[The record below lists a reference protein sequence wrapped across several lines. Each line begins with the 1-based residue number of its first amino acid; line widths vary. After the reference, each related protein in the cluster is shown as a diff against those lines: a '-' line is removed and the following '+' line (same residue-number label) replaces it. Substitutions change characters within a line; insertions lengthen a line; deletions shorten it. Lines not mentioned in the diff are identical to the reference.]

1 VSLTMSGQRQQNT
14 LLWIKSELDETIRQA
29 RLALEDYVEGSG
41 EGASMEECARLLH
54 QIYGTLRMVRLYGV
68 AMLAEEMELA
78 ARAMLEDRVR
88 HRVDA
93 AEILMRAL
101 IQLPDYLEKLQAGYP
116 DIPLIVLPQMND
128 LRAARDAD
136 LLSEVTLFA
145 PGLEQRLAAQAG
157 VGTGS
162 EALAETAR
170 SLRHSY
176 HKALLGWYRDAGSG
190 TGLEQLHKILAK
202 LTAQA
207 GSEAARSLFQITEA
221 VVAALKAQAIEPGI
235 AVKLLLGKLD
245 RQIKL
250 IIDEGED
257 AVSQAPPLELQKNL
271 LYYVAQADTDSDQ
284 VRMVRNA
291 YGLEGVLPSAT
302 ELEAS
307 RGGMAAPN
315 RELMGALSEA
325 IHEDL
330 LKIKD
335 ALDLFIR
342 SGVGGIEG
350 LGSLEAPLRKAADTL
365 GMVGQGAL
373 RERMKSRAERIKEIV
388 AGGEAPSEEELEDIA
403 RDILYVEAAVGNLAS
418 SSMGLYVG
426 GEAPGQEAEPMAG
439 DHAQLVSVVIHEAAI
454 DMARIKEAIVD
465 FLEAPTKSGLLAE
478 VPQRFASIAGAF
490 TLLELDEVSR
500 LLKAIGR
507 YVEVWLLPGGAIPA
521 QDQANALA
529 DAITSVEF
537 FMEQVATGQGIQN
550 EILDVAREA
559 LEHLGGVDESEAPE
573 LAAPEPEPSVTEP
586 LLDLPADEELE
597 IVPDEAEEL
606 DTAELSL
613 ESEASRLDDLDSEI
627 IEIFVEEA
635 REELAVIQEYLP
647 HWCQHPEDRDALTT
661 VRRSFHTLKG
671 SGRLVGAQAIGEFAW
686 SIENLLNRVMEETI
700 PVTAQVLGLLG
711 EAAAMLPALVESHE
725 QGQATLD
732 EVQPLMDRAFALVD
746 SGGAV
751 PGEEMAPQEA
761 EAVEEG
767 EPEAEE
773 LPEPPI
779 SLEPTLLEI
788 FEAESRGHIETIK
801 DFLRACHEAGGAR
814 RPEAT
819 ISRAFHTLHGSA
831 HMAEVEPI
839 ARLSSA
845 LEHLTDELIAQ
856 ERGADGT
863 IQALF
868 AEGIDAVGAVLG
880 AINQMGAQ
888 LPNWPELEQRINRH
902 CAGLKAEAE
911 ALTEEAPAVLEGV
924 EPELE
929 SPTTEPE
936 VPEEL
941 DLAEPQTGLDELEG
955 LEVESEDA
963 LAEELEVEEG
973 LEIGGLEELE
983 VEPEPVVGEPD
994 EELAPAL
1001 AEGLETPEGLELD
1014 ELVVDLD
1021 EPDLTEELEAADTLE
1036 VGGLDILEEVE
1047 VPEEAP
1053 LGPEPEAEETAEA
1066 EEVDEELVEIFLE
1079 EAHELLEGLEHTL
1092 QEWIQTPADLG
1103 PLAEL
1108 QRTLHTLKGGAR
1120 LAGIMAVGDL
1130 SHAFESLLTGVDHG
1144 KVSATP
1150 ELLTLAQEV
1159 ADRLVGQI
1167 EEVGG
1172 TMRATPATDLMAA
1185 MEALLSGA
1193 PAEEAVSE
1201 PPEIEEQAV
1210 PSEVPEEAPAFEGP
1224 VEPAPPVVEEPE
1236 AEIAAEAETPPAPVP
1251 PKQPEA
1257 GVLRTSLEGNAAMRA
1272 AAKPKQEQVRVQ
1284 SELLDRLVNNAGEV
1298 SIYRARMEQQNGTLT
1313 FNLSE
1318 LEQTVVRLR
1327 DQLRKL
1333 DMETEAQM
1341 LFRYEREKEE
1351 EETDRD
1357 FDPLELDRFS
1367 TMQQLSRALV
1377 ETVNDLVSIKDL
1389 MEDLNRENETLLLQQ
1404 SRVATDLQD
1413 GLLRTRMVSFSQ
1425 LVPRLHRVVRQTCTS
1440 LGKQA
1445 ELEVHGAE
1453 GELDRN
1459 ILDRMIAPLEHI
1471 LRNALSHGIELP
1483 EQRLAAGKAEAGH
1496 ISLTLEREGTELL
1509 LTLQD
1514 DGGGINLEAIR
1525 KRAIDKEMLA
1535 EDAEISDQDLIRFIL
1550 EPGFSTAQEVTQIS
1564 GRGVGMDVVFNEIKQ
1579 LGGALEIDSKVGR
1592 GSTFVVRLPLTL
1604 AITDALLVQVVD
1616 DIYAIPHTSIEGV
1629 VRVSREELQGYY
1641 DGHLEGFAYAG
1652 RSYMVRYLDAMLGG
1666 TVPQV
1671 VEQKKWFPLLL
1682 VRSGGHRVALQVD
1695 GLLGNRQV
1703 VVKSVG
1709 RQLSSVRWITGGT
1722 ILGDGS
1728 VALILDVSALVRTVF
1743 MQPLAPAAEAEEPIS
1758 ELIHEP
1764 PAALAPAATTVM
1776 VVDDSITVRKV
1787 TTRLL
1792 ERNNMQVLTAK
1803 DGVDAVAML
1812 QDHLPDIMLLDVEMP
1827 RMDGY
1832 ELARH
1837 MRSTERL
1844 KDVPIIMITSRTG
1857 EKHRKVAM
1865 ELGVKRYLGKPY
1877 QEQELLSNIEALLA
1891 EKTP

>member
-1 VSLTMSGQRQQNT
+1 MSGQRQQNT

-88 HRVDA
+88 HRIDA

-116 DIPLIVLPQMND
+116 DMPLIVLPLMND

-145 PGLEQRLAAQAG
+145 PGLEQRLAALAG
-157 VGTGS
+157 TGTGS
-162 EALAETAR
+162 EALREKAQR
-170 SLRHSY
+170 LRHSY
-176 HKALLGWYRDAGSG
+176 HKALLSWYRDAGSE
-190 TGLEQLHKILAK
+190 TGLEQLCKILAK
-202 LTAQA
+202 LTAKA
-207 GSEAARSLFQITEA
+207 GSEAVRSLFQITEA

-257 AVSQAPPLELQKNL
+257 AVSKAPPLELQKNL
-271 LYYVAQADTDSDQ
+271 LYYVAQADTDADQ

-291 YGLEGVLPSAT
+291 FGLKGVLPSAT

-307 RGGMAAPN
+307 RGSMAAPN

-342 SGVGGIEG
+342 RGAGGIEG
-350 LGSLEAPLRKAADTL
+350 LAALEVPLRKAADTL

-373 RERMKSRAERIKEIV
+373 RERMKSRADRIQEVV
-388 AGGEAPSEEELEDIA
+388 AGGEVPTEAELEDIA
-403 RDILYVEAAVGNLAS
+403 RDILYVEAAVGNLATTG
-418 SSMGLYVG
+418 MGVYAG
-426 GEAPGQEAEPMAG
+426 GDAAGHEAEPATG
-439 DHAQLVSVVIHEAAI
+439 EYAQLVSAVIHEAAI
-454 DMARIKEAIVD
+454 DMARVKEAIVD
-465 FLEAPTKSGLLAE
+465 FLKAPAKSDVLAE
-478 VPQRFASIAGAF
+478 VPQHFSAIAGAF
-490 TLLELDEVSR
+490 TLLQLNEVAQLLKTIGGYVEAR
-500 LLKAIGR
+500 LLS
-507 YVEVWLLPGGAIPA
+507 GGAVPA
-521 QDQANALA
+521 QDQVNALA

-537 FMEQVATGQGIQN
+537 FMERVAAGQGVQD

-559 LEHLGGVDESEAPE
+559 MARLGMVEESEVPE
-573 LAAPEPEPSVTEP
+573 AVPVAAEPEPV
-586 LLDLPADEELE
+586 LDLAHDEEIKIAPEELE
-597 IVPDEAEEL
+597 APAEEL
-606 DTAELSL
+606 PQEP
-613 ESEASRLDDLDSEI
+613 EASHLDDLDSEI

-647 HWCQHPEDRDALTT
+647 HWCQHPEDHDALTT

-711 EAAAMLPALVESHE
+711 EAADMLPGLVESHE
-725 QGQATLD
+725 QGQATIGD
-732 EVQPLMDRAFALVD
+732 VQPLMDRAFALVD
-746 SGGAV
+746 GGGAI
-751 PGEEMAPQEA
+751 PGDELAPEEA
-761 EAVEEG
+761 EA
-767 EPEAEE
+767 EPEAELVAE
-773 LPEPPI
+773 LEPPI
-779 SLEPTLLEI
+779 RLEPTLLEI
-788 FEAESRGHIETIK
+788 FGAESRGHIETIK
-801 DFLRACHEAGGAR
+801 GFLEACYEVGGAR
-814 RPEAT
+814 RPEDS

-845 LEHLTDELIAQ
+845 LEDLTDELIAQ
-856 ERGADGT
+856 ERGADEAV
-863 IQALF
+863 QALF
-868 AEGIDAVGAVLG
+868 AEGIETIGVVLK
-880 AINQMGAQ
+880 AINQPGAQ
-888 LPNWPELEQRINRH
+888 LPDWPALEQRVNQQ
-902 CAGLKAEAE
+902 CAGLKAEGE
-911 ALTEEAPAVLEGV
+911 AVAEEAPAVLGGA
-924 EPELE
+924 EPEPEILDAAELE
-929 SPTTEPE
+929 
-936 VPEEL
+936 VLEEL
-941 DLAEPQTGLDELEG
+941 DQAEPQTDLPQLE
-955 LEVESEDA
+955 E
-963 LAEELEVEEG
+963 AEEG
-973 LEIGGLEELE
+973 ASQ
-983 VEPEPVVGEPD
+983 EPVVSEPQMPLPPAD
-994 EELAPAL
+994 VEE
-1001 AEGLETPEGLELD
+1001 PEEALELTLAD
-1014 ELVVDLD
+1014 E
-1021 EPDLTEELEAADTLE
+1021 
-1036 VGGLDILEEVE
+1036 LEEVE
-1047 VPEEAP
+1047 LGQEPAASEPQVPLPPADVVEPEEE
-1053 LGPEPEAEETAEA
+1053 LELEITEDLEIDGLDLLDEAEVSLEEPLEVSTEVAPEIVAEEAAGVEEA
-1066 EEVDEELVEIFLE
+1066 EIDEELVEIFME
-1079 EAHELLEGLEHTL
+1079 EARELLDGLENSL
-1092 QEWIQTPADLG
+1092 QEWIQVPADLG

-1108 QRTLHTLKGGAR
+1108 QRILHTLKGGAR
-1120 LAGIMAVGDL
+1120 LAGIMPLGDL
-1130 SHAFESLLTGVDHG
+1130 SHAFESLLTGVDNG
-1144 KVSATP
+1144 KVSASP
-1150 ELLTLAQEV
+1150 ELLTLTQAV
-1159 ADRLVGQI
+1159 ADRLMGQI
-1167 EEVGG
+1167 EEVEG
-1172 TMRATPATDLMAA
+1172 TMRATPATDLMVT
-1185 MEALLSGA
+1185 MEAFLSGA
-1193 PAEEAVSE
+1193 PVEEAVSE
-1201 PPEIEEQAV
+1201 PPETALEVEAQAAPPEVEEV
-1210 PSEVPEEAPAFEGP
+1210 PAFEEP
-1224 VEPAPPVVEEPE
+1224 VEPTAPTVEEEPTV
-1236 AEIAAEAETPPAPVP
+1236 EIEAEAEVPPVPAPTE
-1251 PKQPEA
+1251 KPEA
-1257 GVLRTSLEGNAAMRA
+1257 GDLHTSLEGDAGMRPTV
-1272 AAKPKQEQVRVQ
+1272 KPKQEQVRVQ

-1298 SIYRARMEQQNGTLT
+1298 SIYRARMEQQNGTLS
-1313 FNLSE
+1313 FSLSE

-1327 DQLRKL
+1327 EQLRKL

-1341 LFRYEREKEE
+1341 LFRYEREKDEVE
-1351 EETDRD
+1351 VDRD
-1357 FDPLELDRFS
+1357 FDPLEMDRFS
-1367 TMQQLSRALV
+1367 TMQQLSRALT

-1389 MEDLNRENETLLLQQ
+1389 MEDLSRENETLLIQQ

-1413 GLLRTRMVSFSQ
+1413 GLLRTRMVPFSQ
-1425 LVPRLHRVVRQTCTS
+1425 LVPRLHRVVRQTCTP

-1445 ELEVHGAE
+1445 SLDVHGAE
-1453 GELDRN
+1453 GELDRS

-1471 LRNALSHGIELP
+1471 LRNALSHGIEMP
-1483 EQRLAAGKAEAGH
+1483 EERVAPGKAEAGH

-1509 LTLQD
+1509 IIIED
-1514 DGGGINLEAIR
+1514 DGAGINLEAIR

-1550 EPGFSTAQEVTQIS
+1550 EPGFSTAQQVTQIS

-1579 LGGALEIDSKVGR
+1579 LGGALEIDSKVGK
-1592 GSTFVVRLPLTL
+1592 GSKFVVRLPLTL
-1604 AITDALLVQVVD
+1604 AITDAILVQVDEDV
-1616 DIYAIPHTSIEGV
+1616 YAIPHTSIEGV

-1666 TVPQV
+1666 AVPQV

-1709 RQLSSVRWITGGT
+1709 RQLSAVRWITGGT

-1743 MQPLAPAAEAEEPIS
+1743 MQPLAPVAEAEEPVS

-1764 PAALAPAATTVM
+1764 PAALAPAAPTVM

-1803 DGVDAVAML
+1803 DGVDAVAVL

-1844 KDVPIIMITSRTG
+1844 RDVPIIMITSRTG
-1857 EKHRKVAM
+1857 DKHRKVAM

-1877 QEQELLSNIEALLA
+1877 QEQDLLSNIEALLA
-1891 EKTP
+1891 EKTT